1 MPHKP
6 EIRINAGRKMHQT
19 VKRLPHPLRH
29 FRQQQIYFPIQAF
42 FGTIADIHAVGL
54 YNHADKSDPFAVVLQ
69 IKLLRMQAE
78 LQPTLQ
84 KAAQKNRCKYSGFY
98 AFTKVKLRTFLPEFA
113 KSKNFRL
120 HVLPMQISVSALPEV
135 TSKEAGSE
143 YVHFRLCP

>member
-42 FGTIADIHAVGL
+42 WGTIADIHAVGL
-54 YNHADKSDPFAVVLQ
+54 YNRADKSDPFAVVLQ

-84 KAAQKNRCKYSGFY
+84 KPHKKTAANTAVFM
-98 AFTKVKLRTFLPEFA
+98 LLP
-113 KSKNFRL
+113 K
-120 HVLPMQISVSALPEV
+120 
-135 TSKEAGSE
+135 
-143 YVHFRLCP
+143 